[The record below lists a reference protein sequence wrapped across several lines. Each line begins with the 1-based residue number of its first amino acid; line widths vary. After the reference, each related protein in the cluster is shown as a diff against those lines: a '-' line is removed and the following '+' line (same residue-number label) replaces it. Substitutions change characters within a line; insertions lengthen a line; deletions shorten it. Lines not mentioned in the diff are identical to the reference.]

1 MELDCVSE
9 VATEYEECLPS
20 CEGVFITQVQTGS
33 VGNSEKLQG
42 LMSKGRVQKFLL
54 NRLVDFLSG
63 WVGYRWS
70 TKENDDM

>member
-1 MELDCVSE
+1 MSE

-54 NRLVDFLSG
+54 NRLVESSINFYPTHPLVPLWTIS
-63 WVGYRWS
+63 S
-70 TKENDDM
+70 